1 MPDSH
6 ERIDPDDCGP
16 DCGCRPP
23 ALPRREFLTLS
34 GLSVLAAALAPWPV
48 MAGPFAASDFAR
60 RVPPDKKLDP
70 RWVRSLTARGT
81 PEVWAKTRGELGYI
95 GMPVGGLCCGTLY
108 LGGDGKLW
116 LWDIFNKNQEGVFTG
131 KGAWTDFSGRA
142 ASVSARDGA
151 SYVAPHHAESPL
163 EQGFALRVDGVTRPL
178 DARGWHEVT
187 FTGEYPLGVVR
198 YSDPASPVS
207 VVLTAYSPFIPL
219 DADDSGLPAT
229 VCEFAL
235 TNMGALPITAEV
247 AGWLENVCRL
257 DSAPVTPGRRANT
270 VRHLAGATVVASR
283 FEAPPPAPRAGARPD
298 IRVDDFERET
308 YAPWTTT
315 GEAFGRG
322 PVLRT
327 GIPKY
332 QGDVGGGGAR
342 VVSSHALAPG
352 KTSEEKD
359 RATGTLT
366 SPPFTVE
373 RDYLA
378 FLIGGGDDIEEVG
391 LRLLI
396 GGKVVRRATG
406 RKDNR
411 MRPAALDVRDFGG
424 QSAVIEIYDNGK
436 GGWGNIGVDDIAQ
449 TDTPPAA
456 QASPAPGRDD
466 GTMALALLGG
476 GTGKARADPDAVFG
490 APALAEAHQETGK
503 KLIGAITKAIALA
516 PGQTQTV
523 TFVIAWH
530 FPHSGLNV
538 ADAGTGNYYAKR
550 FADAPAVA
558 AHVAGHYARLSHQ
571 TKLWHRTWTDSTL
584 PHWFLNR
591 TFLNTSILATTT
603 AHRFG
608 TGRFWGWEG
617 VGCCEGTCT
626 HVWHYAQAVGR
637 LFPEMERYTREHIDF
652 GVALDAKTGK
662 IGFRGENTG
671 PAVDGQCGRIL
682 GVYREHQMSADR
694 AFLKRLWPRVQ
705 QAMAFLM
712 RHDADGNGLLDGAQE
727 NTLDA
732 AWYGEI
738 AWLSS
743 LYAAA
748 LRACEAMAAEMG
760 DPEFAHFCRR
770 KSAQTGEAL
779 ETRLFNGE
787 YFIQRPQP
795 GHETSL
801 GAYGTCHVDQV
812 MGQGWAWQVGLG
824 RVLDRDK
831 TVSALRA
838 LYKYNFAPDVGP
850 FRRHN
855 TAGRPYA
862 LEGDGGLILVTNPKD
877 LPHPYGNSQDWQ
889 VGYFNE
895 CMSGFEHQAAG
906 HMIAEGLVHEGL
918 AVTRAVH
925 DRYHA
930 ARRNPYNEIECSD
943 HYARAMAS
951 YGSFLSLCGYEYHG
965 PDGHLGFAPRLTP
978 HDFRAAFTSA
988 EGWGTFAQKQRAGTL
1003 TADVALKYG
1012 KLRLNTLAL
1021 TGAYR
1026 AVTASVDGRPVSA
1039 SVSAPPPGAEGRT
1052 RVSFAPGLFL
1062 KAGQE
1067 LAVVLGREKTP

>member
-1 MPDSH
+1 MNS
-6 ERIDPDDCGP
+6 E
-16 DCGCRPP
+16 
-23 ALPRREFLTLS
+23 
-34 GLSVLAAALAPWPV
+34 
-48 MAGPFAASDFAR
+48 
-60 RVPPDKKLDP
+60 
-70 RWVRSLTARGT
+70 
-81 PEVWAKTRGELGYI
+81 
-95 GMPVGGLCCGTLY
+95 
-108 LGGDGKLW
+108 
-116 LWDIFNKNQEGVFTG
+116 
-131 KGAWTDFSGRA
+131 
-142 ASVSARDGA
+142 
-151 SYVAPHHAESPL
+151 
-163 EQGFALRVDGVTRPL
+163 TRPL
-178 DARGWHEVT
+178 DARGWHEIA
-187 FTGEYPLGVVR
+187 FTGEYPLGMVK
-198 YSDPASPVS
+198 YTDPASPVS
-207 VVLTAYSPFIPL
+207 VALTAYSPFIPL

-235 TNMGALPITAEV
+235 TNTSDEPVKVEM
-247 AGWLENVCRL
+247 AGWLENACRL
-257 DSAPVTPGRRANT
+257 ASAPLTPGRRANT
-270 VRHLAGATVVASR
+270 VRRMAGATVVAAH
-283 FEAPPPAPRAGARPD
+283 FEPPAPTPRAEVRPD
-298 IRVDDFERET
+298 IVVNDFERDA

-315 GEAFGRG
+315 GEAFGKG

-327 GIPKY
+327 DIPKY
-332 QGDVGGGGAR
+332 QGDIGGVGTR
-342 VVSSHALAPG
+342 VVNSHASAPG
-352 KTSEEKD
+352 KKSEEKD

-366 SPPFTVE
+366 SPAFTVE
-373 RDYLA
+373 RDYLG
-378 FLIGGGDDIEEVG
+378 FLIGGGDDVEEVG
-391 LRLLI
+391 LRLLVD
-396 GGKVVRRATG
+396 GKVVRRTTG
-406 RKDNR
+406 RKDNH
-411 MRPAALDVRDFGG
+411 MRPAALDVRDFVGK
-424 QSAVIEIYDNGK
+424 SAVIEVYDNGK
-436 GGWGNIGVDDIAQ
+436 GGWGNIGVDDIVQ

-456 QASPAPGRDD
+456 ETAPAADRDD
-466 GTMALALLGG
+466 GTLALALLGG
-476 GTGKARADPDAVFG
+476 GVGKAQADPNAVFQS
-490 APALAEAHQETGK
+490 PALSEAREMGGE
-503 KLIGAITKAIALA
+503 KLIGAITKRVALA

-523 TFVIAWH
+523 TFVVAWH
-530 FPHSGLNV
+530 FPHSGLDV
-538 ADAGTGNYYAKR
+538 ADAKTGNYYAKR

-558 AHVAGHYARLSHQ
+558 KYVARHYPRLSHQ
-571 TKLWHRTWTDSTL
+571 TKLWHRTWQDSTL

-637 LFPEMERYTREHIDF
+637 LFPELERYTREHVDF
-652 GVALDAKTGK
+652 GIALDRKTGK
-662 IGFRGENTG
+662 IGFRGEGTG

-682 GVYREHQMSADR
+682 GAYREHQMSADK
-694 AFLKRLWPRVQ
+694 AFLKRLWPHIQ

-712 RHDADGNGLLDGAQE
+712 DHDTDGDGLLNGAQE

-738 AWLSS
+738 AWISS

-760 DPEFAHFCRR
+760 DADFARFCRR
-770 KSAQTGEAL
+770 KFTQTRAAL

-787 YFIQRPQP
+787 WFIQRPEP

-801 GAYGTCHVDQV
+801 GAYETCHIDQV

-831 TVSALRA
+831 TISALRA
-838 LYKYNFAPDVGP
+838 LYRYNFALDVGP
-850 FRRHN
+850 FRRRN

-877 LPHPYGNSQDWQ
+877 LPHPFGNSKDWQ

-918 AVTRAVH
+918 AVTRAIH

-951 YGSFLSLCGYEYHG
+951 YGSFLSICGFEHHG
-965 PDGHLGFAPRLTP
+965 PNGHLGFTPRLTP
-978 HDFRAAFTSA
+978 HDFQAAFTSA
-988 EGWGTFAQKQRAGTL
+988 EGWGTFAQKQQAGML
-1003 TADVALKYG
+1003 KANIALKYG

-1021 TGAYR
+1021 AGEHQT
-1026 AVTASVDGRPVSA
+1026 VTAQIGGKPIAATVSA
-1039 SVSAPPPGAEGRT
+1039 EEGRAL
-1052 RVSFAPGLFL
+1052 VSFSPGIVIN
-1062 KAGQE
+1062 AGQK
-1067 LAVVLGREKTP
+1067 LAVMLDNTQGFSPV